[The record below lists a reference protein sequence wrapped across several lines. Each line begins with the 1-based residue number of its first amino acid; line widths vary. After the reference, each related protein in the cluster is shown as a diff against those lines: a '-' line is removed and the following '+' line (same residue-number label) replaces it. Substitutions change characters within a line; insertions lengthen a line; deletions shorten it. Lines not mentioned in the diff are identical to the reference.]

1 MRIAPTVTITEAQT
15 RQLQAWARGR
25 SIEVR
30 LAQRA
35 QMRIGDV
42 ACKRH
47 PQKAHERQAVC
58 NLVLQAF
65 VRQAIESLQDEHFEH
80 EDATGWFA
88 SSVALA
94 HFGIQAFKDGT
105 KYLPVDNLVE
115 PLQRVTCLAQAR
127 VAILKVKEAVLH
139 AAPVSFG
146 VSFYNVLGQINDDK
160 NSGEFIEVPCTASN
174 YLDTL

>member
-1 MRIAPTVTITEAQT
+1 MRIAPTVTITEAQA

-80 EDATGWFA
+80 ENATGWFA

-94 HFGIQAFKDGT
+94 HFGI
-105 KYLPVDNLVE
+105 
-115 PLQRVTCLAQAR
+115 
-127 VAILKVKEAVLH
+127 
-139 AAPVSFG
+139 
-146 VSFYNVLGQINDDK
+146 
-160 NSGEFIEVPCTASN
+160 
-174 YLDTL
+174 